1 MFVGSE
7 SEVEEVVG
15 KQILMRENVVS
26 QTSASPGHLIW
37 VKKDDTR
44 NHCFLEELLDL
55 SYQCSRKHF
64 PLH

>member
-37 VKKDDTR
+37 VKKDDTW
-44 NHCFLEELLDL
+44 NHLLFRRITWPFLPV
-55 SYQCSRKHF
+55 F
-64 PLH
+64 